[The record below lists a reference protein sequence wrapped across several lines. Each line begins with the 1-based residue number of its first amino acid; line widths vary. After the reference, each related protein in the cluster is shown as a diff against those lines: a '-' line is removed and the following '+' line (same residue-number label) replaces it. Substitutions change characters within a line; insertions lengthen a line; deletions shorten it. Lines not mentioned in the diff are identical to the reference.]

1 MFNVRSLVSII
12 LVSSNIINLVSSADS
27 SNKWSN
33 QANILEFQNLGY
45 EGTFRL
51 VSSIDSKNDS
61 CTCVL
66 NEDPVSFSGTNSPFD
81 GELSVHIRGPI
92 NLQKF
97 AFFTTDSYSSSDS
110 SSNSNSTSSWTRR
123 AYYDSS
129 SSTAENVTFLGNV
142 GDYVQCLGHALQYV
156 DEDATSASTESKI
169 IDDVTVHS
177 NEEFIIMSN
186 LTCESSGWKKDCGV
200 YRDGIPAYHGYDGT
214 TKMFLFQFESPV
226 EDDSK
231 MTVNNTASYNMPAI
245 WLLNAHIPRTAQYP
259 YNPNCSCWN
268 SGCGEFDIFEVLNNT
283 ESTHFFSTIH
293 DYQGTDDIEGGL
305 PIYGWLERTPNQ
317 VMKGGV
323 VFDSNGVATVFLS
336 SDTTFDDNLSSSDL
350 SKWISAATSNSST
363 GVSED
368 DEVDVRT
375 LATVTAAAT
384 TASSS
389 SSKGDAPPQLLLL
402 NGMANNSYWT
412 LFSTTLLCALFSFF

>member
-1 MFNVRSLVSII
+1 MFNVRSLVSI
-12 LVSSNIINLVSSADS
+12 LLLSSSVIKSVSSADS
-27 SNKWSN
+27 SNRWSN
-33 QANILEFQNLGY
+33 QANVLEYQNLGY
-45 EGTFRL
+45 EGSFRL

-66 NEDPVSFSGTNSPFD
+66 NEDTVPFSGTNSPFD
-81 GELSVHIRGPI
+81 GEVSVHIRGPI

-110 SSNSNSTSSWTRR
+110 SSNSSWTRR
-123 AYYDSS
+123 AYYDSAS
-129 SSTAENVTFLGNV
+129 SSAENVTFLGNV

-156 DEDATSASTESKI
+156 DEDATSASTESKV
-169 IDDVTVHS
+169 IDDVTIHS

-186 LTCESSGWKKDCGV
+186 LTCESSGWGKNCGV

-214 TKMFLFQFESPV
+214 TKMFLFQFEAPM
-226 EDDSK
+226 EDDST

-283 ESTHFFSTIH
+283 ESTHFFTTIH

-323 VFDSNGVATVFLS
+323 VFDSNGVATVFIS
-336 SDTTFDDNLSSSDL
+336 SDTTFDDNLSSTDL
-350 SKWISAATSNSST
+350 SNWISSATSNSST
-363 GVSED
+363 GVSEA

-375 LATVTAAAT
+375 LATVTAAST
-384 TASSS
+384 S
-389 SSKGDAPPQLLLL
+389 SSKGDAAPQFLLL
-402 NGMANNSYWT
+402 NGGNNSYWT
-412 LFSTTLLCALFSFF
+412 LFSTTLLCAFFSLF